1 MKTEMHN
8 CYICAEALV
17 PSRECS
23 LFDGSVSG
31 LLWAQVSF
39 LVVSLTLWLFQ
50 SFLPA
55 LPQDFPK
62 LCLMFGCG
70 SLYLFP
76 TVVDEAS
83 QMTVML
89 GTYLQV

>member
-70 SLYLFP
+70 FLCVGCIYARYLS
-76 TVVDEAS
+76 AS
-83 QMTVML
+83 VAEHH
-89 GTYLQV
+89 